1 MGGTGIHFK
10 IEVKKMS
17 GWRNYLGSALADDNG
32 TGLGDLITKDFD
44 AKPLAFR
51 IAAILGASSSFLVC
65 TLDG

>member
-1 MGGTGIHFK
+1 MVLAKPHIL
-10 IEVKKMS
+10 S
-17 GWRNYLGSALADDNG
+17 GMELGSALADDNG